1 MWVTFNKLL
10 LNYINRSPT
19 FVAALFMDLELSYN
33 CVCKEGFF
41 GDGRTCDQ
49 MPQCC
54 KTIHI
59 DGSSQNYNQY
69 DFVCSY
75 SHDYHEY
82 KAYTCKGDPT
92 NNWAWWIDARE
103 GGIGFYKLPH
113 YGDRYLLGSP
123 SLIPGEELRR
133 VFNMMLLANQI
144 KAHSL
149 EIVNLF

>member
-1 MWVTFNKLL
+1 MG
-10 LNYINRSPT
+10 YSGISY
-19 FVAALFMDLELSYN
+19 LSYN

-82 KAYTCKGDPT
+82 KAYTCKGDPN
-92 NNWAWWIDARE
+92 NNWAWWINARE

-123 SLIPGEELRR
+123 ALTPGEELR
-133 VFNMMLLANQI
+133 
-144 KAHSL
+144 
-149 EIVNLF
+149 